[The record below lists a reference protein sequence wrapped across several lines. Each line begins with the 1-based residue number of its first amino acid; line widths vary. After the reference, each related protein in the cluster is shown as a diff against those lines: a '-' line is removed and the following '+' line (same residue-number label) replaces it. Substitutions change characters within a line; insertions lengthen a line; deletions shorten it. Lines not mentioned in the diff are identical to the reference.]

1 MNVLLMVPWDQQR
14 GGVATVV
21 NKLASH
27 LTENGHTVYFLF
39 PGEAGRPVA
48 RSSEAGFPAFELN
61 LRVPF
66 ISAHPLRSIGA
77 FWFFLPLTLCRL
89 LRLLHSYDIDIV
101 NIHYPTPASV
111 YFVLC
116 RAVRRIRVVVSVH
129 GADMV
134 PIGRTEVRKRW
145 SLRWLLR
152 SCDHVTAPSRSY
164 LEHISAYCPYIRV
177 KATHI
182 HNGIEVAEFQEHT
195 VEGATDGRLLLCIAA
210 HNLKKGIDVLL
221 RALALVKSRGLDLE
235 LVLLGDGPLRHQL
248 EELARQLG
256 IDGAVQ
262 FAGFQG
268 LAVVKQYLQRCSL
281 FVLPSRVEPFGIA
294 ILEAMVFAKP
304 VLATTVGGI
313 PEIITHLENGYL
325 VPPDDPHAL
334 ADAIATLSSDAGLRQ
349 HLGAAG
355 YSTVATRF
363 THHHTGSTFEKLF
376 NRLAWEGR
384 GGQGRHNAPEWSL
397 SR

>member
-1 MNVLLMVPWDQQR
+1 MNILLMVPWDHQR

-21 NKLASH
+21 NKLARH
-27 LTENGHTVYFLF
+27 LIDNGHTVYFLF
-39 PGEAGRPVA
+39 PGESGRPVA
-48 RSSEAGFPAFELN
+48 RRSSAGFPAFELN

-66 ISAHPLRSIGA
+66 IPTHPLRSIGA
-77 FWFFLPLTLCRL
+77 FWLLLPLSLFRL
-89 LRLLHSYDIDIV
+89 LKFLLTYDIDIV
-101 NIHYPTPASV
+101 NIHYPTPAAV

-134 PIGRTEVRKRW
+134 PIGQTDVRKRW
-145 SLRWLLR
+145 SMRWLLR
-152 SCDHVTAPSRSY
+152 SCDHVTAPSKSY
-164 LEHISAYCPYIRV
+164 LDHLSASCPYIRT

-182 HNGIEVAEFQEHT
+182 HNGIDVAEFQEGSP
-195 VEGATDGRLLLCIAA
+195 VDAADGKTILCIAA
-210 HNLKKGIDVLL
+210 HNQKKGLDVLL
-221 RALALVKSRGLDLE
+221 RAMALVRSRGLDLN
-235 LVLLGDGPLRHQL
+235 LVLLGEGPLRHQL

-256 IDGAVQ
+256 IDDSVH

-268 LAVVKQYLQRCSL
+268 LQEVRRQLRRCMV

-294 ILEAMVFAKP
+294 ILEAMVFGKP

-325 VPPDDPHAL
+325 VPPDDSDAL
-334 ADAIATLSSDAGLRQ
+334 ADAVATLASDPDLRQ
-349 HLGAAG
+349 QLGAAG
-355 YSTVATRF
+355 LLTVQKRF
-363 THHHTGSTFEKLF
+363 THRHTGATFEALF
-376 NRLAWEGR
+376 SRLAWEGGDQDR
-384 GGQGRHNAPEWSL
+384 DNAPEWSL